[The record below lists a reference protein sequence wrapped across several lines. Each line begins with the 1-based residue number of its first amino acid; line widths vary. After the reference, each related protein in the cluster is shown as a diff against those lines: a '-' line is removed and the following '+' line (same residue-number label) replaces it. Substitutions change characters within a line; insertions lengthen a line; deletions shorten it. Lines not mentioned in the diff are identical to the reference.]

1 MLWMIERSTHM
12 EANSDSDSAVA
23 NVPSIATMVSV
34 SDKEPSQEVCKTNVY
49 IRTPGILGLQI

>member
-1 MLWMIERSTHM
+1 MIERSTHM